1 MAESPELR
9 KYSHIGLWLA
19 VISLGVFLTWSAV
32 NKKSEVETFSKGAS
46 KQETSFTI
54 TEQPFSFP
62 CGKFITYDPDRK
74 PTTVKQ

>member
-9 KYSHIGLWLA
+9 KVSHIGLWIA
-19 VISLGVFLTWSAV
+19 VIIIGSFLLWSAFV
-32 NKKSEVETFSKGAS
+32 KRTDVETFTKGAS
-46 KQETSFTI
+46 KQEISFTI